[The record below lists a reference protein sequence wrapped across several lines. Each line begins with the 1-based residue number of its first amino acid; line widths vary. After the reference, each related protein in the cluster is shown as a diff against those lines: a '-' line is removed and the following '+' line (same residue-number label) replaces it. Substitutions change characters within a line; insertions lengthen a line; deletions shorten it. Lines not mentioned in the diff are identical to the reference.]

1 MVGLKTATAVGL
13 RPGPTIY
20 HRSNMAELCNT
31 NDLEGCECNILG
43 ACDTNGNQK
52 QDWNKYLPRGADQFG
67 YVVLIVQNLRY
78 VCEDPESQAILL
90 HAFGRYST
98 CSE

>member
-13 RPGPTIY
+13 LLIIGQIWLSY
-20 HRSNMAELCNT
+20 AIDT

-43 ACDTNGNQK
+43 ACDANRNRK
-52 QDWNKYLPRGADQFG
+52 QDWNKYLPRGVDQFG
-67 YVVLIVQNLRY
+67 YVVPIVQNLPY
-78 VCEDPESQAILL
+78 VCEDPESPAILL